1 MGRELFFSY
10 LGVALS
16 RLEYKNVCPVN
27 KKGRRVGY
35 KGLILLSAPVNDK
48 KAQSC
53 DKKKSVGVSFTS

>member
-1 MGRELFFSY
+1 M
-10 LGVALS
+10 
-16 RLEYKNVCPVN
+16 CPVN

>member
-10 LGVALS
+10 LGLALS

-27 KKGRRVGY
+27 KKCRRVGY
-35 KGLILLSAPVNDK
+35 KGLILLSAAVSDK

-53 DKKKSVGVSFTS
+53 DKKTVGISYTS